1 MFARAA
7 YFVLFGTILHGAHLI
22 WEKPLSGTVMAAD
35 GSGNIYEYSATFLTK
50 LDPAGNVR
58 FSKSIPSLGDIVA
71 IAADGDGNVFLAGNS
86 NSDTYPTTNGAF
98 QPRRS
103 PGVCVAGDKSA
114 QQYPCPDATIAKLD
128 SNGNLLWASYLGGL
142 NQDQANA
149 IALDTAGNAYVT
161 GFTLSADF
169 PTAGAFQPK
178 FGGYADAFVTKIS
191 ADGSRIVYSSFF
203 GAAGYDVA
211 HAIAVSPSGNVY
223 VAGEY
228 QSTAVQAFVFQ
239 LDAIGAVVF
248 TRYLGDPAAYST
260 ATAVTVDRQGNVY
273 LGGSTNSRG
282 FPWTA
287 GAWHSVSNTPYI
299 NFIAKLAPVSSSLI
313 YSAQFDG
320 DSFGITSIAADNDG
334 SVYAAGST
342 ATTLLPPA
350 GPAMQ
355 PCPGTASLSNPLL
368 LKLNPAGSAPTY
380 SSFDQHARLV
390 LAPDGSLYLAGTSLR
405 RITALDQP
413 GDAFLLPACVL
424 NGASFVSHLDYGQ
437 PGISPG
443 EIVTLKG
450 TGLGPMTASPDGT
463 QVLFDGFPAPLLYVQ
478 DAQINAMAPYNIA
491 GKAQTVIQVKYNGQT
506 TRDVTIPV
514 SPVSP
519 ALFEQPNGIPW
530 VLNQN
535 GTVNS
540 ADNPVARGGYLTL
553 YLTGGGQTSPP
564 STDGQVWHTA
574 GGLAAPVTAELDNYG
589 ADGAVH
595 GPAIVAYAGPSPG
608 SISGLQQIN
617 IQIPANLPDAFVT
630 QKFGPGSVLVITLGS
645 QLMSVSVVVK

>member
-7 YFVLFGTILHGAHLI
+7 CFVLYVTVLHGAHLL
-22 WEKPLSGTVMAAD
+22 WERPISGTVMASD
-35 GSGNIYEYSATFLTK
+35 RSGNIYEYSATFLTK

-58 FSKSIPSLGDIVA
+58 YSKSIPSVRDIVA

-86 NSDTYPTTNGAF
+86 NSDTYPATNGAF

-103 PGVCVAGDKSA
+103 PGVCIAGDKSA
-114 QQYPCPDATIAKLD
+114 QQYPCPDATIAKFD
-128 SNGNLLWASYLGGL
+128 PNGNLLWASYLGGL

-149 IALDTAGNAYVT
+149 IALDAAGNVYVA

-169 PTAGAFQPK
+169 PTAGAFQAK

-203 GAAGYDVA
+203 GGAGYDVA
-211 HAIAVSPSGNVY
+211 HAIAVAPSGSVS

-228 QSTAVQAFVFQ
+228 QSGAVQAFVFQ
-239 LDAIGAVVF
+239 LDTTGAVVF
-248 TRYLGDPAAYST
+248 TKYLGDQAAYST
-260 ATAVTVDRQGNVY
+260 ATAVAVDPQGNVY
-273 LGGSTNSRG
+273 LGGSTNSRT
-282 FPWTA
+282 FPATA
-287 GAWHSVSNTPYI
+287 GAWHSVTNTPYI
-299 NFIAKLAPVSSSLI
+299 NFIAKLAAGGASPV

-320 DSFGITSIAADNDG
+320 DSFGVTSIAADSDG
-334 SVYAAGST
+334 SVYAAGS
-342 ATTLLPPA
+342 AGPALPLA

-355 PCPGTASLSNPLL
+355 PCPGTASLTYPFL
-368 LKLNPAGSAPTY
+368 LKLNASGSAPTY
-380 SSFDQHARLV
+380 SSFDQPARLV
-390 LAPDGSLYLAGTSLR
+390 LAPDGSLYLAGASLR
-405 RITALDQP
+405 RIAALDQP

-424 NGASFVSHLDYGQ
+424 NGASFASHLEYGQ
-437 PGISPG
+437 PGVSPG

-450 TGLGPMTASPDGT
+450 TGLGPATASSDGT
-463 QVLFDGFPAPLLYVQ
+463 QVLFDGVPAPLLYVQ
-478 DAQINAMAPYNIA
+478 DAQINAIAPYSIA

-530 VLNQN
+530 VLNLD

-540 ADNPVARGGYLTL
+540 TSNPVARGGFLTF

-564 STDGQVWHTA
+564 STDGQIWRST
-574 GGLAAPVTAELDNYG
+574 GRLAASVSAELDNYG
-589 ADGAVH
+589 FGDVVH
-595 GPAIVAYAGPSPG
+595 APAIVAYAGPSPG
-608 SISGLQQIN
+608 SVSGLEQIN
-617 IQIPANLPDAFVT
+617 IQIPASLPDSFVT
-630 QKFGPGSVLVITLGS
+630 QPLSAGTVLVITLGS
-645 QLMSVSVVVK
+645 QQMSVNVVVK